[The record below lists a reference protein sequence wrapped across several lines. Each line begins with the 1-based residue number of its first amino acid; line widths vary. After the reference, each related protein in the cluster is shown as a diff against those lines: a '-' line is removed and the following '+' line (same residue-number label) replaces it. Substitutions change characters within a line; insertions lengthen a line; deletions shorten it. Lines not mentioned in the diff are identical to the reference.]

1 VKRLIRKQLA
11 FDLEGGLLGREKDQG
26 TAGGTF
32 GQGVTHFREAAECL
46 AAAGRA
52 KKKARMHDLFSRKA
66 AKAQRNLL

>member
-11 FDLEGGLLGREKDQG
+11 FDLEGGLLRREKDQG
-26 TAGGTF
+26 AAGGIAD
-32 GQGVTHFREAAECL
+32 QGGTHFREAAESL
-46 AAAGRA
+46 AAAGGA